1 MAWVRRN
8 SRLPSSM
15 SISAPSMS
23 TLANAGTPKRRHA
36 CSRLMVSICSM
47 LPAEGRHA
55 LCARLKREDVPRFT
69 NHLREVV
76 SRDSTI
82 CSCVEYNVPG
92 RGPIPFEVSLQS
104 GRFFGQRGEF
114 EFESGISVFVNPRL
128 RVVNDLASSFRL
140 GINGR
145 E

>member
-1 MAWVRRN
+1 MKSGSSAFGRESKLHGGDVPQPVTFNISHECWVV
-8 SRLPSSM
+8 LW
-15 SISAPSMS
+15 
-23 TLANAGTPKRRHA
+23 
-36 CSRLMVSICSM
+36 V
-47 LPAEGRHA
+47 
-55 LCARLKREDVPRFT
+55 RLKREDVPRFT